1 MGEAMEP
8 SSCMGEAMELS
19 SCRGEALRA
28 RIDNMS
34 YNLDPKKM
42 TEEDW
47 LLTNCKERS
56 LYIIQN
62 YPKTEKK
69 LREKLKQG
77 KKYSDKIIDEAIK
90 FLKKYNYINDEE
102 FAKRYIELH
111 AHKETFKVMRQK
123 LYVKGVPKDLIEKV
137 INDTESSY
145 DEMTIAKNLLIKKYP
160 NFEQEIATMDMKQKQ
175 KIYQYLLRKGV
186 KYDIVLKL
194 VKESDSNG

>member
-1 MGEAMEP
+1 
-8 SSCMGEAMELS
+8 
-19 SCRGEALRA
+19 
-28 RIDNMS
+28 MS
-34 YNLDPKKM
+34 YNLDPQKM

-90 FLKKYNYINDEE
+90 FLKKYNYINDED

-111 AHKETFKVMRQK
+111 SHRETIKVMRQK
-123 LYVKGVPKDLIEKV
+123 LYIKGVPKDLIEKV
-137 INDTESSY
+137 LNDVENSI
-145 DEMTIAKNLLIKKYP
+145 DEMSVAKNLLQKKYP
-160 NFEQEIATMDMKQKQ
+160 NFEKDIINMDIKQKQ
-175 KIYQYLLRKGV
+175 KVYQYLLRKGV

-194 VKESDSNG
+194 VKENVD

>member
-1 MGEAMEP
+1 
-8 SSCMGEAMELS
+8 
-19 SCRGEALRA
+19 
-28 RIDNMS
+28 MS

-69 LREKLKQG
+69 LREKLKQS
-77 KKYSDKIIDEAIK
+77 KKYSDKIIDESIK

-102 FAKRYIELH
+102 FAKRYIELQG
-111 AHKETFKVMRQK
+111 HKETFKVMRQK
-123 LYVKGVPKDLIEKV
+123 LYVKGVPKNLIDKVLNEAEK
-137 INDTESSY
+137 SY
-145 DEMTIAKNLLIKKYP
+145 DEMSVARNLLAKKYP
-160 NFEQEIATMDMKQKQ
+160 NFEQEVVSMDMKQKQ
-175 KIYQYLLRKGV
+175 KVYQYLLRKGV

-194 VKESDSNG
+194 VKES

>member
-1 MGEAMEP
+1 
-8 SSCMGEAMELS
+8 
-19 SCRGEALRA
+19 
-28 RIDNMS
+28 MS

-42 TEEDW
+42 SEEDW

-102 FAKRYIELH
+102 FAKRYVELH
-111 AHKETFKVMRQK
+111 ANKETFRVMKQK
-123 LYVKGVPKDLIEKV
+123 LYVKGVGKTIIEKV
-137 INDTESSY
+137 FAETQNNY
-145 DEMTIAKNLLIKKYP
+145 DETTVAKNLLSKKYP
-160 NFEQEIATMDMKQKQ
+160 NFDQEISTMDMKQKQ

-186 KYDIVLKL
+186 SYDIVLKV
-194 VKESDSNG
+194 VKESENDS